1 MFKILATEN
10 TTNHKGQLH
19 NGFVNVDGVDLTFES
34 FAAAF
39 EFLSNSNDDFLSQ
52 FNSFQIVNV

>member
-10 TTNHKGQLH
+10 TTDHNGELH
-19 NGFVNVDGVDLTFES
+19 NGFVNVNGVDLTFDS
-34 FAAAF
+34 FLAAF
-39 EFLSNSNDDFLSQ
+39 EFLSNLDNNFLAQ

>member
-10 TTNHKGQLH
+10 TTNHKGELH
-19 NGFVNVDGVDLTFES
+19 KGFVNVGGVDLTFDS

-39 EFLSNSNDDFLSQ
+39 KFLSNSNDDFLSQ
-52 FNSFQIVNV
+52 FNSFSIVNV